1 MIRNALLS
9 IITIA
14 TALGAASQDLVDSL
28 QIVESAQSEDTK
40 YTTYDPV
47 EIRVSRTEFSVGVV
61 ANAGNSEL
69 APYYIGSNNG
79 GVLTQQYSALAHASL
94 EHSIDLQK
102 RFSWGA
108 GIEAWG
114 GYASSAGYQRY
125 VGNGQFEV
133 QKQHPARIW
142 LQEAYVAAKYRSIF
156 AIAGQAR
163 KSSPIVED
171 WLSSGDLVWSN
182 NSRPPVG
189 LRAGFIDFQDIPF
202 TQGWVQI
209 KGEFGYFREL
219 DDKWLENHYNYY
231 NHFITTDSWLHYK
244 SLHLRTNPDQPF
256 VFTIG
261 AQSACQFGGTAKY
274 YEDGQV
280 TRTIK
285 MDADAK
291 AFWRTF
297 IAGSGGNS
305 AGDSFVEGNHLGS
318 WDIALEHRIKDT
330 DKTLRAYTQ
339 WLWEDG
345 SGIGKMNGF
354 DGLWGLEYRNTSG
367 LPLISGAVIEYID
380 FTNQSGPIHWTPNDH
395 PGTAI
400 TSHSSGAD
408 DYYNNY
414 IYNGYQSRGMSIGSP
429 FVKSPLYNQDG
440 YMRYR
445 DNVMRGFHAAIEGFF
460 SHEWFYRLK
469 GSYRKA
475 WGTPI
480 IPRAGSVDDFSMALR
495 VYYTPDWL
503 TCWKRDDRLTIN
515 ATVAVDHGKLYG
527 NNWGVQLGIY
537 YICNF
542 NYKKQ

>member
-1 MIRNALLS
+1 MIRNVISFAVFTLTLFS
-9 IITIA
+9 SLTAWGQEHVRIIDPPSAEFIE
-14 TALGAASQDLVDSL
+14 DSL
-28 QIVESAQSEDTK
+28 IR
-40 YTTYDPV
+40 TTDDHCFYFAG
-47 EIRVSRTEFSVGVV
+47 IQL
-61 ANAGNSEL
+61 NAGNSEL
-69 APYYIGSNNG
+69 APYYISSNNG
-79 GVLTQQYSALAHASL
+79 GNITQQYSTLATASL
-94 EHSIDLQK
+94 YKLMNRNK

-125 VGNGQFEV
+125 VGNGQFEE
-133 QKQHPARIW
+133 QKQHPARLWI
-142 LQEAYVAAKYRSIF
+142 QEAYVAANYRSIF
-156 AIAGQAR
+156 AVAGQAR
-163 KSSPIVED
+163 KASPIVD
-171 WLSSGDLVWSN
+171 GSLSSGDLVWSN
-182 NSRPPVG
+182 NARPPVG

-202 TQGWVQI
+202 TKGWVQI
-209 KGEFGYFREL
+209 QGEFGYFRQL

-231 NHFITTDSWLHYK
+231 NHFITTDYWLHYK
-244 SLHLRTNPDQPF
+244 SLHLRTNPNKPV

-261 AQSACQFGGTAKY
+261 AQAACQFGGTAKY

-280 TRTIK
+280 TRTVK

-291 AFWRTF
+291 AFFRTF

-305 AGDSFVEGNHLGS
+305 SGDSFVEGNHLGT
-318 WDIALEHRIKDT
+318 WDIALKYNLSDYQH
-330 DKTLRAYTQ
+330 LRAYTQ

-354 DGLWGLEYRNTSG
+354 DGMWGLEYCNPIG
-367 LPLISGAVIEYID
+367 QPLIEGAVIEYID

-395 PGTAI
+395 EGTPI

-445 DNVMRGFHAAIEGFF
+445 DNVLRGFHAAVEGWF
-460 SHEWFYRLK
+460 SNQWYYRLQ

-480 IPRAGSVDDFSMALR
+480 IPRVGSVDDFSMALSVNYR
-495 VYYTPDWL
+495 PRNVMRGL
-503 TCWKRDDRLTIN
+503 KVR
-515 ATVAVDHGKLYG
+515 ATVAIDRGSLYG
-527 NNWGVQLGIY
+527 NNWGGLLGITY
-537 YICNF
+537 SGNF
-542 NYKKQ
+542 NFYK